1 MTEVVKHLYTSVHDS
16 QIVQTQT
23 MSVINE
29 MPTEAF
35 HMVLAI
41 RHPAMGEEG
50 GEADLS
56 RVTSCASLKMHKNH
70 VISMFTSEDSVT
82 CFPLRGEQGPYVLAA
97 DISPNRVFLLATV

>member
-1 MTEVVKHLYTSVHDS
+1 MVVKPVSFRKRGRQSDCTDADHVRY
-16 QIVQTQT
+16 
-23 MSVINE
+23 E
-29 MPTEAF
+29 MPTGTF

>member
-1 MTEVVKHLYTSVHDS
+1 MMEVVKHLYTSVHDS

-41 RHPAMGEEG
+41 RHPAMGEGVG
-50 GEADLS
+50 GGGRPGS
-56 RVTSCASLKMHKNH
+56 GHSLRIFENAQEPCN
-70 VISMFTSEDSVT
+70 I
-82 CFPLRGEQGPYVLAA
+82 
-97 DISPNRVFLLATV
+97 